1 MEKRKVNIRIQGKDY
16 VIVSADAEE
25 YIRQVAFL
33 VEKKAGDVATAAPQL
48 STAMNAVLV
57 ALNLA
62 DDYIKSE
69 KSCDNL
75 RQQVADY
82 LEDIK
87 RQNAELEELR
97 LEAAVLKDDIRE
109 LEIAKAKHETEISGL
124 RENSQNAPRN
134 Y

>member
-25 YIRQVAFL
+25 YIRQVSFL
-33 VEKKAGDVATAAPQL
+33 VEKKAGEVALAAPQL

-62 DDYIKSE
+62 DDFLKSE

-87 RQNAELEELR
+87 RQNLELDELKEEN
-97 LEAAVLKDDIRE
+97 ASLKEQIRT
-109 LEIAKAKHETEISGL
+109 LEISNAK
-124 RENSQNAPRN
+124 REGELGR
-134 Y
+134 

>member
-16 VIVSADAEE
+16 VIVSADSEE

-33 VEKKAGDVATAAPQL
+33 VEKKVEEVSEAAPQL

-57 ALNLA
+57 ALNIA
-62 DDYIKSE
+62 DDFMKSE

-82 LEDIK
+82 LEEIN
-87 RQNAELEELR
+87 RINTETEELR
-97 LEAAVLKDDIRE
+97 DENIALKEKTRH
-109 LEIAKAKHETEISGL
+109 LEISMARQEGTSG
-124 RENSQNAPRN
+124 QN
-134 Y
+134 YGQ

>member
-16 VIVSADAEE
+16 VIVSADSEE

-33 VEKKAGDVATAAPQL
+33 VEKKAGEVAMAAPQL

-69 KSCDNL
+69 KSRDNL
-75 RQQVADY
+75 RTQVADY
-82 LEDIK
+82 LEETTGL
-87 RQNAELEELR
+87 NSENEELKAEVAMLKEEIRR
-97 LEAAVLKDDIRE
+97 LELVNAKRE
-109 LEIAKAKHETEISGL
+109 GELG
-124 RENSQNAPRN
+124 R
-134 Y
+134 

>member
-16 VIVSADAEE
+16 VIVSSDTEE
-25 YIRQVAFL
+25 YIRQVSFL
-33 VEKKAGDVATAAPQL
+33 VEKKTGEVAMAAPHL

-82 LEDIK
+82 LEETTRLNIENKDL
-87 RQNAELEELR
+87 NAEVSMLKEEVRRLELEQAKQEGELR
-97 LEAAVLKDDIRE
+97 RGV
-109 LEIAKAKHETEISGL
+109 
-124 RENSQNAPRN
+124 
-134 Y
+134 